1 MGIVGRIWLDG
12 QRVSGEVLAFINGQQ
27 CGRGKAEGT
36 PPKPLL
42 LLPISSD
49 AHQPGCGVPGATITF
64 TINGRAA
71 NETVAWKPGITQQM
85 VTLSAG
91 PRIAIYQGTL
101 RIDRG
106 RPPPMRV
113 VPYIGGVVCG
123 AAVAPWFLITDDAR
137 WSYEVVVDP
146 DGLRLGCGRAGVDVT
161 LRLQVAGQPDIDLA
175 TVPWEALP
183 PTQILT
189 VDLTGRIPT
198 APGDETGPPNS
209 ADGG

>member
-146 DGLRLGCGRAGVDVT
+146 DGLRLGCDAPPSGRRSTRHRPRHRTVGGTSSHADPHG
-161 LRLQVAGQPDIDLA
+161 RSHGPYPDRA
-175 TVPWEALP
+175 
-183 PTQILT
+183 
-189 VDLTGRIPT
+189 RR
-198 APGDETGPPNS
+198 
-209 ADGG
+209 